1 MLGATNMLGRPMI
14 AAPPRI
20 ACIEPCF
27 IAGEPKLR
35 ATTWNVSV
43 RGVFLVVD
51 PVPEPGTHLRISFSL
66 PNESEPIGAEV
77 KVVWLNPP
85 SPVKGNGSRVLKVPP
100 GCGLEFVDID
110 EQDMERIQAHV
121 ASTTTLRHQAGSAA

>member
-1 MLGATNMLGRPMI
+1 MLGRPMI

-20 ACIEPCF
+20 ACIEPCL

-35 ATTWNVSV
+35 ATTWNVST

-77 KVVWLNPP
+77 KVVWQNPA
-85 SPVKGNGSRVLKVPP
+85 SPVKGNGSRVLHVPP
-100 GCGLEFVDID
+100 GCGLEFVDIEAAD
-110 EQDMERIQAHV
+110 LARIEAHV
-121 ASTTTLRHQAGSAA
+121 SATTTLKHHGGSAA